1 MFDSSKKNCRTL
13 KYVNIYRKVVRKK
26 RFSLLYGKYN
36 RLSENQTECP
46 ILRKKQKNNPPK
58 VKFRFATRIP
68 CSLSKILN
76 NKTMF
81 ARSRDHAS
89 GDKTPCRK
97 EETVN
102 VKVEK

>member
-46 ILRKKQKNNPPK
+46 IPQSEISVRDPDPLFPFQDPEQQNNVRKKP
-58 VKFRFATRIP
+58 
-68 CSLSKILN
+68 
-76 NKTMF
+76 
-81 ARSRDHAS
+81 
-89 GDKTPCRK
+89 
-97 EETVN
+97 
-102 VKVEK
+102 